1 MKNKTLIFAKNYKFP
16 LILFNGFIVLIG
28 CIIALRGISNEVIVS
43 SFPWGASSLLVL
55 DLWIVFCF
63 ITNGI
68 IDELNLSYKK
78 LIGDLFLIVVIFYN
92 FIHVGLSVFFS
103 IKFNISWYFFYGI
116 YHLVLALALLFIYNN
131 YKNKETKNSTIP
143 LKQTSNFILVGALIF
158 AIIMHFVLRDAEEI
172 HISNRILIISFTVL
186 TLSNLFLSSIFVIKL
201 KNNTLPTF
209 VAHKYMNLAAAIF
222 SIFFA
227 QTIYLNEFCESL
239 PLDKM
244 QQLTLFV
251 GIPCFIA
258 LVGLA
263 IRLRSKIKNIEYK
276 K

>member
-1 MKNKTLIFAKNYKFP
+1 MKDKTLIFAKNYKFP

-43 SFPWGASSLLVL
+43 SFPWGASSILVL

-78 LIGDLFLIVVIFYN
+78 IIGDLLLIAVIFYN

-103 IKFNISWYFFYGI
+103 IKFNISWYFFYGV

-143 LKQTSNFILVGALIF
+143 LKQTSNFILVGALVF
-158 AIIMHFVLRDAEEI
+158 TIIMHFVLRDAEEI

-263 IRLRSKIKNIEYK
+263 IRLRSKIKKIEYK

>member
-103 IKFNISWYFFYGI
+103 IKFNISWYFFYGV

-143 LKQTSNFILVGALIF
+143 LKQTSNFILVGALVF

-263 IRLRSKIKNIEYK
+263 IRLRSKIKKIEYK

>member
-143 LKQTSNFILVGALIF
+143 LKQTSNFILVGALVF